1 VVAPN
6 TESLPQ
12 GGRRARANA
21 ALLLASALWGFAFVA
36 QRVGAGHVGPL
47 TFSGVRFALGFLVVL
62 AVIVVRST
70 LRRVSWQRRRL
81 AWRATLWPGVLAGVL
96 LTVAVNLQ
104 QAAMAS
110 VPAGNAAFI
119 TGLYMVFVPVIAA
132 LRGHRSRVATIFGV
146 TSSVVGLYLIAVTD
160 TFAIGPGEVLLIIST
175 VIWALQILVIDH
187 YGGPLSALRFA
198 AVQFL
203 TCAVLSSLGALVID
217 PAPFTGIDQ
226 AVVPLLYGG
235 ILSVGVAFTLQVVG
249 QRDALATHAALIMAM
264 ESVFGAI
271 GGALILGES
280 MGLRGY
286 IGAALM
292 VCGMVVAQLGGV
304 SAGPAVP
311 VVPPEAVTDDE
322 VEAPSS
328 PVR

>member
-1 VVAPN
+1 MAP
-6 TESLPQ
+6 EHVSLPA

-62 AVIVVRST
+62 AIIAIRST
-70 LRRVSWQRRRL
+70 LRRVPWQRRRQ

-96 LTVAVNLQ
+96 LAVAVNLQ
-104 QAAMAS
+104 QAAMSS

-132 LRGHRSRVATIFGV
+132 FRGHRSSLATVVGVAA
-146 TSSVVGLYLIAVTD
+146 SVVGLYLIAVTD
-160 TFAIGPGEVLLIIST
+160 SFTIGPGEILLIIST

-198 AVQFL
+198 AVQFF

-217 PAPFTGIDQ
+217 PAPFAGIDQ
-226 AVVPLLYGG
+226 AVGPILYGG

-280 MGLRGY
+280 MGVRGY
-286 IGAALM
+286 VGAALM
-292 VCGMVVAQLGGV
+292 VTGMVVAQLGAV
-304 SAGPAVP
+304 PSATPIP
-311 VVPPEAVTDDE
+311 VVPPEAVTDDDA
-322 VEAPSS
+322 EAIVS
-328 PVR
+328 